1 MVLMQTAKADIKNSD
16 YGCKRNVLMLLDSG
30 SQRTYITEALARKLS
45 LKLGK
50 RNEIMLVTFD

>member
-1 MVLMQTAKADIKNSD
+1 MQTAKADIKNSD

-30 SQRTYITEALARKLS
+30 SQRTYITEALARKLC